1 MIIKFLNVRKT
12 IRVSAFVLGLA
23 VITVL
28 PTSAQT
34 NGNNNTNRVD
44 RNDRTDTTRVV
55 ERDNDTD
62 WGWIGLL
69 GLLGL
74 AGLMPKK
81 RQVEVKEFRDTDTNR
96 PASGTGT
103 NS

>member
-1 MIIKFLNVRKT
+1 MKFLDVRKT
-12 IRVSAFVLGLA
+12 IRVSAFVVGLA

-34 NGNNNTNRVD
+34 NGNTNNRVD
-44 RNDRTDTTRVV
+44 RTEAPRVV

-81 RQVEVKEFRDTDTNR
+81 RQVEVKEFRDTGTNR
-96 PASGTGT
+96 QASGTGT

>member
-1 MIIKFLNVRKT
+1 MKFLDVRKT
-12 IRVSAFVLGLA
+12 IRVSALVLGLA

-28 PTSAQT
+28 PTFAQT
-34 NGNNNTNRVD
+34 NGNSNVT
-44 RNDRTDTTRVV
+44 RTETPRVV
-55 ERDNDTD
+55 ERGNDTD

-74 AGLMPKK
+74 AGLLPKK
-81 RQVEVKEFRDTDTNR
+81 RQVEVKEFRDTGTNR